1 MANLSRFTKDA
12 IERKRYTVDYENWL
26 DTGEY
31 LSDFAIIVSPATED
45 ELVADGAYASPDNF
59 MITTY
64 IGGGLR
70 GITYNVSF
78 IATTNQG
85 QVKRDDIQ
93 IQVT

>member
-1 MANLSRFTKDA
+1 MANLARFTKDA
-12 IERKRYTVDYENWL
+12 VERKRYTVDYESWL

-31 LSDFAIIVSPATED
+31 LVDFAIIVAPDSTP

-64 IGGGLR
+64 VGGGTR
-70 GITYNVSF
+70 GVVYTLMF